1 MIITGKKALEELKSM
16 AESKLGDIQGKILF
30 HRNITGVTSNYLL
43 SQESN
48 TKDFISQI
56 NSELETYE
64 NVKDWQGNAGE
75 RPCPMPEAN
84 G

>member
-1 MIITGKKALEELKSM
+1 MVITGKKALEELKSM
-16 AESKLGDIQGKILF
+16 AESKLWDIQGKIRYHQNL
-30 HRNITGVTSNYLL
+30 TGTTSNYLL

-64 NVKDWQGNAGE
+64 NGIQEQK
-75 RPCPMPEAN
+75 
-84 G
+84 